1 MDIRIEKLCDNKQ
14 YIKTVV
20 DWLYSEWGDENY
32 NFWDSWIRSS
42 MAPEGIPQTYIVFV
56 EGVIAGTY
64 SLWRCDLQ
72 SRQDLF
78 PWFGGLFVDT
88 KFRGKKYDGG
98 KLGEIMLNHS
108 YYELKKLGYAQVYLF
123 TEKSVDYYV
132 RVGWEYVCDA
142 PDEKDR
148 PVRLCVRKIR

>member
-1 MDIRIEKLCDNKQ
+1 MEIRIEKLYDNQK

-20 DWLYSEWGDENY
+20 NWLYSEWGDGNY

-42 MAPEGIPQTYIVFV
+42 IAPEGIPQTYVAFV
-56 EGVIAGTY
+56 DGMIAGTY

-78 PWFGGLFVDT
+78 PWFGGLFVDQN
-88 KFRGKKYDGG
+88 FRGKTYNGA
-98 KLGEIMLNHS
+98 KLGEIMLNDS
-108 YYELKKLGYAQVYLF
+108 YDRLKNLGYTQVYLF
-123 TEKSVDYYV
+123 TEKSADYYI
-132 RVGWEYVCDA
+132 RNGWNVICDA

-148 PVRLCVRKIR
+148 PVRLCVREIK